1 MTVMFQT
8 IYSGGRMKD
17 IVSALVIG
25 LSAGVLGGIF
35 GIGGGIL
42 IVPALMLLLGFT
54 QFRAQGTSLV
64 ALLAP
69 VGLLALLEYHR
80 KGDTDWRVGSLVA
93 AGFLIGGFFG
103 SKLALSM
110 DELVVR
116 RGFAGFL
123 IVVGIW
129 LLVRR
134 Q

>member
-1 MTVMFQT
+1 
-8 IYSGGRMKD
+8 MKE
-17 IVSALVIG
+17 IISAVIIG
-25 LSAGVLGGIF
+25 LSAGILGGIF

-42 IVPALMLLLGFT
+42 IVPALTLFLGFS

-69 VGLLALLEYHR
+69 VGLFALLAYHR
-80 KGDTDWRVGSLVA
+80 QGETDWKVGGIVA
-93 AGFLIGGFFG
+93 AGFLVGGFFG

-129 LLVRR
+129 LLLRR